1 VVIEMTMHARGR
13 ESAVTLSEFI
23 GHVWTL
29 RDRKLLRNEPFREA
43 EQALRAAGLSS

>member
-13 ESAVTLSEFI
+13 GKGVTLAAFA
-23 GHVWTL
+23 GHVWTP
-29 RDRKLLRNEPFREA
+29 RHGKLLRNQAFREA